1 VTITRVK
8 INGITVNLSAIEYA
22 VAIYH
27 GRNDVTSLPTPSAA
41 AFTTIGSTILGA
53 IGDDLIIDAYSEARF
68 TGKIT
73 DITIEHFHTTDGSP
87 FARIQYAATGNLAD
101 LGLLQVGTAGYVLE
115 SLADRVDA
123 IFTETGL
130 AYTALTD
137 PYTILNPV
145 AANNGTSALQLLNDL
160 GVQTGGTMYDT
171 PAGDIVWESYTRRG
185 YTYNP
190 ANWAALT
197 EPWSSYDYDW
207 DNVYIAASSAP
218 TPVTLPN
225 NGVVWEPIWK
235 NNNQTILNAV
245 TVTFDDTNPQDTVYY
260 EDLVSQAA
268 YGYRAYTLTTSLA
281 DGTDAYNRATNIIT
295 AQSVPRYDLSN
306 IQVRVDLLSDPLRAE
321 VLALVMGS
329 RVLLNDLPQP
339 SPASDYLGIV
349 EGWGEQYVNGT
360 HTLTLSLSDPRYS
373 YAMATWGS
381 VDNALI
387 WGDVNASIQW
397 YNVVLPEDL
406 AA

>member
-1 VTITRVK
+1 MTITRVQ
-8 INGITVNLSAIEYA
+8 INGSTLSLSGIEYA

-27 GRNDVTSLPTPSAA
+27 GRNDVTSLPTPSSA

-53 IGDDLIIDAYSEARF
+53 IGDDLTIQAYSQDRF

-73 DITIEHFHTTDGSP
+73 DINIEHLHTTDGTP
-87 FARIQYAATGNLAD
+87 FARIQYSAVGNLAD
-101 LGLLQVGTAGYVLE
+101 LGLYQVGTTGYALE
-115 SLADRVDA
+115 SLADRIDA
-123 IFTETGL
+123 IFTETGMT
-130 AYTALTD
+130 YTALTD
-137 PYTILNPV
+137 PYMILEPV
-145 AANNGTSALQLLNDL
+145 AANNGTSALQILNDL

-171 PAGDIVWESYTRRG
+171 PSGNIVWESYTRRG

-197 EPWSSYDYDW
+197 AAWSAYPYTYDTVVD
-207 DNVYIAASSAP
+207 AASSAP

-225 NGVVWEPIWK
+225 NDVVWEPIWR
-235 NNNQTILNAV
+235 NNNQTILNHV
-245 TVTFDDTNPQDTVYY
+245 TVTYGATNPQSTVDYD
-260 EDLVSQAA
+260 DLVSQAA

-306 IQVRVDLLSDPLRAE
+306 IQIRVDLLNSTVRAQ
-321 VLALVMGS
+321 VLGLLMGS
-329 RVLLNDLPQP
+329 RVQLNSLPQP
-339 SPASDYLGIV
+339 SPSTSYLGIV

-360 HTLTLSLSDPRYS
+360 HILTLSLSDPRYS

-381 VDNALI
+381 VSVALL
-387 WGDVNASIQW
+387 WSGVSPSIQW

>member
-1 VTITRVK
+1 MTITRVQ
-8 INGITVNLSAIEYA
+8 INGSTISLSGIEYA

-27 GRNDVTSLPTPSAA
+27 GRNDVTSLPTPSSA

-53 IGDDLIIDAYSEARF
+53 IGDDLTIQAYSQDRF

-73 DITIEHFHTTDGSP
+73 DITIEHLSTTDGTP
-87 FARIQYAATGNLAD
+87 FARIQYSAVGNLAD
-101 LGLLQVGTAGYVLE
+101 LGLYQVGTAGYVLE
-115 SLADRVDA
+115 SLADRVDE
-123 IFTETGL
+123 IFAETGMT
-130 AYTALTD
+130 YTAMTD
-137 PYTILNPV
+137 PYMVLNPV

-171 PAGDIVWESYTRRG
+171 PTGDIVWESYTRRG

-197 EPWSSYDYDW
+197 AAWSAYPYTYDTVVD
-207 DNVYIAASSAP
+207 AASSAP

-225 NGVVWEPIWK
+225 NDVVWEPIWR
-235 NNNQTILNAV
+235 NNNQTILNHV
-245 TVTFDDTNPQDTVYY
+245 TVTYGATNPQSTVDY
-260 EDLVSQAA
+260 DDAVSQAA

-306 IQVRVDLLSDPLRAE
+306 IQVRVDLLNSTTRAQ
-321 VLALVMGS
+321 VLGLLMGS
-329 RVLLNDLPQP
+329 RVQLNGLPQP
-339 SPASDYLGIV
+339 SPSTSYLGIV

-381 VDNALI
+381 VPVALH
-387 WGDVNASIQW
+387 WSGVSPSIQW

>member
-1 VTITRVK
+1 MTITQVQ
-8 INGITVNLSAIEYA
+8 IDGTTVNLSAIEYA

-53 IGDDLIIDAYSEARF
+53 IGDDLAIEAYSVPRF

-115 SLADRVDA
+115 SLADRVDE

-130 AYTALTD
+130 SYTALTD
-137 PYTILNPV
+137 PYMILNPV

-171 PAGDIVWESYTRRG
+171 PTGDIVWESYTRRG

-197 EPWSSYDYDW
+197 DAWSGYPYDW
-207 DNVYIAASSAP
+207 DNVYVAASSAP

-235 NNNQTILNAV
+235 NNNQTILNHV
-245 TVTFDDTNPQDTVYY
+245 TVTYDDTNPQATVDYD
-260 EDLVSQAA
+260 DLVSQAD
-268 YGYRAYTLTTSLA
+268 YGYRAFTLTTSLA

-306 IQVRVDLLSDPLRAE
+306 IQVRVDLLSAPVRTQ
-321 VLALVMGS
+321 VLGLLMGS
-329 RVLLNDLPQP
+329 RVLLNNLPQP
-339 SPASDYLGIV
+339 SPSTDYLGIV
-349 EGWGEQYVNGT
+349 EGWGEQYSNGT

-381 VDNALI
+381 VDIALI

-397 YNVVLPEDL
+397 FNVVLPEDL